1 MRRTRKGKTRMK
13 VSAEAG
19 LNAALRQ
26 LPDGPPESGG
36 ILGGRDQTVT
46 DIVLDKGR
54 IGGRPC
60 SYTPDVAFLNREIK
74 RWAEKGLRFMGVFH
88 VHFGGAEALSEG
100 DRNYI
105 ARIMD
110 AMPEGYDRLYFPVV
124 VMPERRVVAYQA
136 MRTNEKIEIKR
147 DEIEYQGG
155 N

>member
-13 VSAEAG
+13 VSA
-19 LNAALRQ
+19 
-26 LPDGPPESGG
+26 
-36 ILGGRDQTVT
+36 VT

-136 MRTNEKIEIKR
+136 VRTNEKIEIKR

>member
-1 MRRTRKGKTRMK
+1 MDAQNQERENENESERGSG
-13 VSAEAG
+13 VECGFASAS
-19 LNAALRQ
+19 
-26 LPDGPPESGG
+26 DGPPESGG

-110 AMPEGYDRLYFPVV
+110 AMPEGMIAYIFPLLLCRNA
-124 VMPERRVVAYQA
+124 ESLRIRQCAQT
-136 MRTNEKIEIKR
+136 RK
-147 DEIEYQGG
+147 
-155 N
+155 

>member
-1 MRRTRKGKTRMK
+1 
-13 VSAEAG
+13 
-19 LNAALRQ
+19 
-26 LPDGPPESGG
+26 
-36 ILGGRDQTVT
+36 
-46 DIVLDKGR
+46 
-54 IGGRPC
+54 
-60 SYTPDVAFLNREIK
+60 
-74 RWAEKGLRFMGVFH
+74 MGVFH

-136 MRTNEKIEIKR
+136 VRTNEKIEIKR

>member
-26 LPDGPPESGG
+26 LPDGPPES
-36 ILGGRDQTVT
+36 GGRDQTVT

-136 MRTNEKIEIKR
+136 VRTNEKIEIKR